1 MHPPRLAPAAHHI
14 LLENLALDVDI
25 GFHDFE
31 IGKPQRLLVSIDVGI
46 DLDHWPASDS
56 GEESWNYDKLRTGVH
71 QLCAGR
77 RFNLQETLAQ
87 EIFDMVAS
95 RPGVAGLT
103 ITLRKPDV
111 YPDARSV
118 GVTLSSD

>member
-87 EIFDMVAS
+87 EIWDMIVAL
-95 RPGVAGLT
+95 PGVTRLKIA
-103 ITLRKPDV
+103 LRKPDV
-111 YPDARSV
+111 YPDAEAV
-118 GVTLSSD
+118 GVVLASE

>member
-31 IGKPQRLLVSIDVGI
+31 IGKPQRLLVSIDVGV